1 MCQEHDAYRW
11 MRGNVPI
18 NYHMLSDFRVA
29 HQEALDGLLTQ
40 IIGSLMA
47 AGAVRL
53 ERVAQ
58 DGMRVRASAGAASFR
73 GAQGLKKCMEEA
85 RAQVERLAQERER
98 PDPGVTRRE
107 RAARERVARERE
119 ERVEEALSYLP
130 RAQAKKERQLHTKAT
145 DQRPK
150 VTKARVST
158 TDPQATVMKMP
169 DGGFRPACNVE
180 LATDSANGIIVGV
193 GVTSSGTDAGQ
204 AAPME
209 EQLVRRTGRHPE
221 SYLMDGGFATRED
234 ITALEQ
240 RGVSVYAPVRLPR
253 NKPERERY
261 DPRYGDGP
269 DVARWRQRMATGE
282 AKAIYRQRASVAE
295 WTNAQV
301 RLHGVSQFNV
311 RGLTKITSV
320 MLLVAV
326 AHNLLRWE
334 ALMG

>member
-1 MCQEHDAYRW
+1 
-11 MRGNVPI
+11 
-18 NYHMLSDFRVA
+18 MLSDFRVV

-58 DGMRVRASAGAASFR
+58 DGMRVRSSAGAASFR
-73 GAQGLKKCMEEA
+73 GAQGLKRCLKEA
-85 RAQVERLAQERER
+85 RAQVDQLAQERER

-119 ERVEEALSYLP
+119 ERVREALSYLP
-130 RAQAKKERQLHTKAT
+130 RAQAKKERQQYTKAKA
-145 DQRPK
+145 QRSK
-150 VTKARVST
+150 ITKARVST

-180 LATDSANGIIVGV
+180 LATDCANGIIVGV
-193 GVTSSGTDAGQ
+193 AVASAGTDAGQ

-221 SYLMDGGFATRED
+221 SYLIGRGLRYRED

-240 RGVSVYAPVRLPR
+240 RGVSVYAPVRLPGTSP
-253 NKPERERY
+253 NGSVTIP
-261 DPRYGDGP
+261 
-269 DVARWRQRMATGE
+269 ATGTG
-282 AKAIYRQRASVAE
+282 RMWCGGVNG
-295 WTNAQV
+295 WPPV
-301 RLHGVSQFNV
+301 RPKPYTGSGGQWRNGRTPRFVF
-311 RGLTKITSV
+311 T
-320 MLLVAV
+320 
-326 AHNLLRWE
+326 E
-334 ALMG
+334 